1 MNQLNIK
8 EMKGLRWLL
17 LLVSVG
23 YSTIV
28 YSQVNKFEVGIEG
41 GVSSVFLRGNKFA
54 EFSEYDIREV
64 YGGYVKYNLTNS
76 WSFKVGVLKERK
88 GDKTELTI
96 VNMDDVFDELQI
108 DIPVD
113 TYFDY
118 ITIPILAQFTFG
130 NSIKGFINIGPYLG
144 YLSKQTIEY
153 GPHILNPNVY
163 VEDYTVNF
171 KKQDWGITSG
181 IGSSI
186 DVTRNL
192 RFTLEIRHNLGLTNV
207 SRKPVVDDGEI
218 QTNSTNVLLGMAYS
232 IGRKFK

>member
-8 EMKGLRWLL
+8 EMKDLRWLL
-17 LLVSVG
+17 ILFSIG
-23 YSTIV
+23 YSTIA
-28 YSQVNKFEVGIEG
+28 YSQINKFEVGIEG
-41 GVSSVFLRGNKFA
+41 GVSSVFLRGNKLA

-64 YGGYVKYNLTNS
+64 YGGYVKYNLTNR

-88 GDKTELTI
+88 GDKTEFTTFM
-96 VNMDDVFDELQI
+96 MDDIFNELQV

-130 NSIKGFINIGPYLG
+130 KRIKGMINLGPYLG
-144 YLSKQTIEY
+144 YLNKQTIEY
-153 GPHILNPNVY
+153 GPHILNPNVF
-163 VEDYTVNF
+163 VEDNTVNF

-186 DVTRNL
+186 DVTRDL
-192 RFTLEIRHNLGLTNV
+192 KFTLEIRHNLGLTNV
-207 SRKPVVDDGEI
+207 SRTPVVDDGKI
-218 QTNSTNVLLGMAYS
+218 QTNSTNVLLGMAFS
-232 IGRKFK
+232 IGKSFE